1 MIIGLTGGIASGKS
15 TVSMV
20 LKELGAEIINA
31 DEIAHELLKKGNKG
45 WKRVV
50 EEFSSEVLTENK
62 EINRKKLG
70 QIVFNNREK
79 RKTLENLTHPL
90 IIEEIENE
98 INKNSNKQN
107 IVIEAPLLYEVG
119 LEEKMD
125 EVWVVYVDKKTQI
138 NRLKQRDNLNEEEAL
153 KRINSQLSLE
163 KKKEK
168 ADIVINNQGT
178 KKDLKE
184 KVRMIWENK
193 IKN

>member
-90 IIEEIENE
+90 IIEEIEKK
-98 INKNSNKQN
+98 INKKPNKQN

-138 NRLKQRDNLNEEEAL
+138 KRLKQRDNLNEEEAL

-184 KVRMIWENK
+184 KVRKIWGNK